1 MQLDLSGNLHPPLKS
16 PTDVSTGETRTAI
29 VLGGNADQVPLI
41 QSLKKRG
48 YRTVLIDY
56 YENPPGRAFADAHR
70 QVSTLDVE
78 GVCTVVEKERPA
90 FITSIGND
98 LVVAV
103 LAQVSERF
111 ALPCTQTHAHALKAT
126 NKALMKDAFRAY
138 GIPTAKQFSMAECM
152 AANRTDLPFPLIG
165 KLLVGYGARGVRRLN
180 NVQEL
185 DAYLLEFAN
194 QGEVLVEAFIEG
206 GAELSVDCFA
216 VDGKAFLLL
225 ISRLHQVPGL
235 QQQFSNLLVEF
246 PYAVPASVLEELK
259 RIAQRMVEAFG
270 IRNGPFFFQAKLKD
284 DDLNVIEMGAR
295 IAGGRKFSVIKA
307 TTGFDPLEAQLDV
320 LEGSSVSVRSEACNH
335 RFITAMLF
343 ARQGVVAGINLPD
356 GPDIEDFYSIK
367 SPGYAS
373 RGTGTGDDR
382 VAVLT
387 VRGHDR
393 ADAFV
398 QLQRALAS
406 LRISDAAGHSMLRE
420 EWYQRPW

>member
-1 MQLDLSGNLHPPLKS
+1 ML
-16 PTDVSTGETRTAI
+16 TAV
-29 VLGGNADQVPLI
+29 VLGGNADQLPLVEALN
-41 QSLKKRG
+41 QRG
-48 YRTVLIDY
+48 YRTVLVDY
-56 YENPPGRAFADAHR
+56 FPDPPAKAIAHVHH

-78 GVCTVVEKERPA
+78 AVARVVELERPA

-111 ALPCTQTHAHALKAT
+111 GLPCTQTHAHGLRAT
-126 NKALMKDAFRAY
+126 NKAVMKEAFRAH
-138 GIPTAKQFSMAECM
+138 GIPTASQLSRAEYM
-152 AANRTDLPFPLIG
+152 AADRAGLPFPLIG

-194 QGEVLVEAFIEG
+194 EGEVLVEAFIEG

-216 VDGKAFLLL
+216 VDCKAFLLL

-320 LEGSSVSVRSEACNH
+320 LEGKPVLPQVASPGGYWL
-335 RFITAMLF
+335 TAMLF
-343 ARQGVVAGINLPD
+343 AREGIISTVSASTLGFPFDFSVVR
-356 GPDIEDFYSIK
+356 GPGFQSK
-367 SPGYAS
+367 GQ
-373 RGTGTGDDR
+373 GTGDER

-387 VRGHDR
+387 VRGSSR
-393 ADAFV
+393 TE
-398 QLQRALAS
+398 ALAR
-406 LRISDAAGHSMLRE
+406 LREALDAVAITDEAGHQILRTE
-420 EWYQRPW
+420 LYAGPW